1 MQEDRYREYV
11 DRIERIHDEKILVEN
26 QMRQLDDFTN
36 EIKSLDHSIDTM
48 MEEMFLSNRDDYS
61 FIKELEDINNEM
73 MQARISVDKNIGNK
87 YEEYTNEVKYLT
99 SLEEQVEQDYREYM
113 YENNNQEDVY

>member
-1 MQEDRYREYV
+1 MQEDMYREYV

-36 EIKSLDHSIDTM
+36 EIKSLDYSMDTM
-48 MEEMFLSNRDDYS
+48 MEELFLTNRDDYS

-73 MQARISVDKNIGNK
+73 IQARISVDKNIGNK
-87 YEEYTNEVKYLT
+87 YEEYTNEVKHLT